1 MDTQYDIA
9 VIGGGVIGSAV
20 ARELSRY
27 QLKICVLE
35 KELDVCNGVSGR
47 NTGLLHSGILHEKN
61 LLRTE
66 CCMEG
71 NAEFEQVASELDVPF
86 KRCGK
91 LIVGFGEEEK
101 KRLEGLYQRGL
112 ENEIPGIKMIDHD
125 EIKSLDPNIDGD
137 FAIYVPSAGILCP
150 FTYTIALAENA
161 VENGAEYYFDHEVTG
176 VEKDEEGLFHIS
188 TNGGEFVTRWVV
200 NCAGLY
206 AFRISEMLGFE
217 AYVPNRI
224 KGEYEILDKKAGN
237 FLSMPVYPT
246 PNESG
251 AFDVHVTPTIDG
263 NVLVGPTIETIGT
276 KIDYAVTQKMID
288 VLVEQGS
295 RMFSRMNRDYYIRNY
310 VGVFPTIEDPETH
323 KEMDFQIQTKE
334 SAPHAV
340 NLVCINSPGLT
351 SALPLARRVVEKV
364 KAQEEL
370 TANEKFNPIR
380 KGIVKFAEQ
389 DEEGKQRL
397 IEQDPDYGE
406 IYCRCECVTRA
417 EVKQALHNVLGV
429 STISGVKYRTRA
441 SMGRCQGGYCETRL
455 TQMVQEELGKQK
467 EEILLNKNGA
477 YMFTG
482 EVK

>member
-1 MDTQYDIA
+1 MGTQYDIV
-9 VIGGGVIGSAV
+9 VIGGGVVGSAV

-380 KGIVKFAEQ
+380 KGIVKFADQ

>member
-1 MDTQYDIA
+1 MGTQYDIA
-9 VIGGGVIGSAV
+9 VIGGGVVGSAV

-47 NTGLLHSGILHEKN
+47 NTGLLHSGILNEKN

-66 CCMEG
+66 CCLEG

-161 VENGAEYYFDHEVTG
+161 VENGAEYYLDHEVTG
-176 VEKDEEGLFHIS
+176 IEKEEEGLYHIS
-188 TNGGEFVTRWVV
+188 TKGGEFVARWVV

-217 AYVPNRI
+217 AYVPNRV

-288 VLVEQGS
+288 VLAEQGS

-334 SAPHAV
+334 SVPHAV

-351 SALPLARRVVEKV
+351 SALPLARRVAAKV

-370 TANEKFNPIR
+370 AVNEKFNPIR
-380 KGIVKFAEQ
+380 RGIVKFAEQ
-389 DEEGKQRL
+389 DNEGKQRL

-429 STISGVKYRTRA
+429 STVSGVKYRTRA
-441 SMGRCQGGYCETRL
+441 TMGRCQGGYCETRL
-455 TQMVQEELGKQK
+455 TQMIQEELGKQK
-467 EEILLNKNGA
+467 DEILLNKNGA

>member
-1 MDTQYDIA
+1 MGTQYDIV
-9 VIGGGVIGSAV
+9 VIGGGVVGSAV

-176 VEKDEEGLFHIS
+176 IEKDEEGLFHIS